1 MPVPFFSSLSA
12 LQRIGKT
19 MGQKTPHQHK
29 DPLPPESS
37 GLFLG
42 FLGVTAFSITLPAT
56 IVALES
62 FNPYFI
68 SLGRAAVA
76 GLCALVILLVTR
88 TAVPRGRMWRDI
100 AVASAGVVFGFPL
113 FSSWAMQY
121 VPANHGGVV
130 LGILPLAT
138 AVAGVVINGE
148 RPSLLFWFFG
158 VLGSATVVVF
168 SLLQGS
174 GGLHV
179 ADLALLA
186 AVISAAV
193 GYAQGA
199 RLSHSLG
206 AWQTICWA
214 LVIALPITLP
224 AGVLLYPYESV
235 QITGSAVT
243 AFFYVALISQFA
255 SFFAWYKGLAL
266 GGVARVGQ
274 MQLLQPFLTFSAAYL
289 LLGERIDLLTVV
301 FAGLVI
307 FFVALGRKA
316 PIRR

>member
-1 MPVPFFSSLSA
+1 
-12 LQRIGKT
+12 

-29 DPLPPESS
+29 DPLPSESS

-138 AVAGVVINGE
+138 AVTGVLINGE

-174 GGLHV
+174 GDLHI

-224 AGVLLYPYESV
+224 AGVFLYPYENV
-235 QITGSAVT
+235 QIAGSAVA

-255 SFFAWYKGLAL
+255 SFFAWYRGLAL

-274 MQLLQPFLTFSAAYL
+274 MQLLQPFLTFAAAYL
-289 LLGERIDLLTVV
+289 LLGERIDLLTIV
-301 FAGLVI
+301 FAGLVV

>member
-1 MPVPFFSSLSA
+1 M
-12 LQRIGKT
+12 
-19 MGQKTPHQHK
+19 
-29 DPLPPESS
+29 
-37 GLFLG
+37 G

-158 VLGSATVVVF
+158 VLGSATVVIF

-174 GGLHV
+174 GGLHI

-224 AGVLLYPYESV
+224 AGILLYPYGSV
-235 QITGSAVT
+235 QITGSAIA

-274 MQLLQPFLTFSAAYL
+274 MQLLQPFLTFAAAYM
-289 LLGERIDLLTVV
+289 LLGERIDLLTVL
-301 FAGLVI
+301 FAALVI

>member
-1 MPVPFFSSLSA
+1 
-12 LQRIGKT
+12 
-19 MGQKTPHQHK
+19 MGQKPPHQHK

-56 IVALES
+56 ILALES

-130 LGILPLAT
+130 LGILPLVT

-224 AGVLLYPYESV
+224 AGVLLYPYGSV
-235 QITGSAVT
+235 QITGSAVA

-255 SFFAWYKGLAL
+255 SFFAWYRGLAL

-274 MQLLQPFLTFSAAYL
+274 MQLLQPFLTFAAAYL

-301 FAGLVI
+301 FAGLVV